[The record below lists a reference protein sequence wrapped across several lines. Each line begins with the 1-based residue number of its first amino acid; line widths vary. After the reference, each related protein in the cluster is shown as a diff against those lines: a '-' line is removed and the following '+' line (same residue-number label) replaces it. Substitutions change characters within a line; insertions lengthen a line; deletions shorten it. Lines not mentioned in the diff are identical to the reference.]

1 MTLKRRRKFLSIF
14 VEPYRQI
21 KLGLMFL
28 ILNFIF
34 SFAVLA
40 VFGYYLL
47 DVYNTMKIYF
57 GLSAGQGNQILG
69 KFSIPIWTT
78 SSIIALF
85 VILTLLISVKYT
97 HAIYGPLVSIHR
109 FLDDVLGGRPLKPLV
124 LRESDQLQDL
134 AKKLNLLAE
143 RSGDHRKVPMLTVY
157 KYLEELIQG
166 QNPASL
172 RLRESDQFEE
182 LINKLNLIGDEMK
195 RLRNTAG
202 IKPS

>member
-1 MTLKRRRKFLSIF
+1 MISKRRRRFLSIF
-14 VEPYRQI
+14 IEPYRQI

-34 SFAVLA
+34 SLAVWG

-57 GLSAGQGNQILG
+57 GLSAGQASQVLG

-78 SSIIALF
+78 AGLIAFFVVLTLF
-85 VILTLLISVKYT
+85 VSVKYT

-109 FLDDVLGGRPLKPLV
+109 FLDDVLGGKPVKSLI

-134 AKKLNLLAE
+134 AKKLNFVAE
-143 RSGDHRKVPMLTVY
+143 RMGDQRKAPMVAIY
-157 KYLEELIQG
+157 KYLDDLIHGEQ
-166 QNPASL
+166 PAPL
-172 RLRESDQFEE
+172 RLRESDQLAE
-182 LINKLNLIGDEMK
+182 LIEKLNQIGEEMK
-195 RLRNTAG
+195 KLR
-202 IKPS
+202 S